1 MILKDLTY
9 AAMPGGWEMVVIA
22 IVILLLFGAKKLPE
36 LAKGLG
42 QGIREFKGAVDGVKD
57 EINDAKDKVESDEN
71 KIYFLLKEFK
81 FKNFKESQEFINK
94 VGDIA
99 ETEGH
104 HPDIWFG
111 WGYAKIKIFTH
122 AIKGLHESDFVLAA
136 KVDKIS

>member
-1 MILKDLTY
+1 MILQDLKF

-71 KIYFLLKEFK
+71 NEE
-81 FKNFKESQEFINK
+81 KNSE
-94 VGDIA
+94 
-99 ETEGH
+99 
-104 HPDIWFG
+104 
-111 WGYAKIKIFTH
+111 
-122 AIKGLHESDFVLAA
+122 
-136 KVDKIS
+136 